1 MATTKSFESSL
12 RKLED
17 SVEQLESGELSL
29 DQALKVFSNGV
40 KQAESCRQALRDV
53 ELKVEKLLK
62 QEDGSWDREAFDDA

>member
-1 MATTKSFESSL
+1 MIEAL
-12 RKLED
+12 
-17 SVEQLESGELSL
+17 GE
-29 DQALKVFSNGV
+29 AGGKVAILHF